1 MYQYRKKTRN
11 RIIRKCAGVF
21 LHYCRLTFTMFAI
34 FVDRKEKNK
43 MRYGYDLNNP
53 IERDMFFKKH
63 QRNLQRM
70 FNSDK
75 KTSLNFAEVIKEIQ
89 EELNYFMQR
98 EKQEQEIEK
107 RIQEETNKRV
117 EQQIEKEL
125 PNIIEKELSKLFK

>member
-1 MYQYRKKTRN
+1 
-11 RIIRKCAGVF
+11 
-21 LHYCRLTFTMFAI
+21 
-34 FVDRKEKNK
+34 

-53 IERDMFFKKH
+53 IERNMFFEKH
-63 QRNLQRM
+63 QRSLQRM

-89 EELNYFMQR
+89 EELNYFKQR

-117 EQQIEKEL
+117 QQQIEKEL